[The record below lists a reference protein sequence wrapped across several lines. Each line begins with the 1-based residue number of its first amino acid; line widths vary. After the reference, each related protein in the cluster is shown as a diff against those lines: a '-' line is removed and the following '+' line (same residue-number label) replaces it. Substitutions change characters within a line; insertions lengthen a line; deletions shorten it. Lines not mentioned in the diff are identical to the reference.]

1 MRDFSGGLCASRGA
15 NMRAGKPQYARNMRE
30 YARFE
35 LCSGFRFGIPYAQS
49 RLRIPPVGDHLP
61 NVDAVLARAEM
72 PQLGTVTEADF
83 NDD

>member
-1 MRDFSGGLCASRGA
+1 MRDFPGGLCASRGA
-15 NMRAGKPQYARNMRE
+15 NMGAGKPQYARNMRE
-30 YARFE
+30 SA
-35 LCSGFRFGIPYAQS
+35 RFGIPYAQS
-49 RLRIPPVGDHLP
+49 RLRIPPVGGHLP